1 MSSHVPPMTDPT
13 PPQPDAAP
21 QPPSPRAFCQATG
34 LIYQIVGF
42 IFCIG
47 TCCWGFTASI
57 GGFLGVGGDSLS
69 APVTTAPT
77 ATQPAS
83 TGGAHAAWFTAAVWS
98 TFVGGLAAAAVGLA
112 MQHERRK
119 SGRNG
124 MIVSGIMAAIFLGYL
139 IFAIAIEPAVG
150 RALGAAAMLALWI
163 ALFLLAG
170 HSAELLRRFPPTT
183 TDSEWTQ
190 FDEDAWR
197 KSASHR
203 RRDRTNL

>member
-1 MSSHVPPMTDPT
+1 MSEPLA
-13 PPQPDAAP
+13 PQPDAEPPAAG
-21 QPPSPRAFCQATG
+21 PSPRAFCQATG
-34 LIYQIVGF
+34 LIYQVVGF
-42 IFCIG
+42 LFCIG

-57 GGFLGVGGDSLS
+57 GGFLGVGADSLS
-69 APVTTAPT
+69 APVTSAPT
-77 ATQPAS
+77 TSPAVS
-83 TGGAHAAWFTAAVWS
+83 GSAHVAWFTAAVWS

-124 MIVSGIMAAIFLGYL
+124 MIVSGIMSTIFLAYL
-139 IFAIAIEPAVG
+139 VFSVAVQPSAG
-150 RALGAAAMLALWI
+150 RAIGAGVLLAVWVAM
-163 ALFLLAG
+163 FLLAG

-197 KSASHR
+197 KSVSHR
-203 RRDRTNL
+203 PRDRNYL